1 MAATSG
7 NTHLKQIKAS
17 PAERIN
23 GKVKIQNKQ
32 DYPPA
37 ANGNVLT
44 NGNAAA
50 TTAKATTGQQ
60 GEGLSPEQRRR
71 VSGRPQMT
79 TEEQRLAMRKRV
91 WDLRD

>member
-1 MAATSG
+1 MTAATG

-23 GKVKIQNKQ
+23 GKIKIQNKQ
-32 DYPPA
+32 EYSSVT
-37 ANGNVLT
+37 NGNIPT

-50 TTAKATTGQQ
+50 TTGKATTGQQ

-71 VSGRPQMT
+71 VSGRAQMT
-79 TEEQRLAMRKRV
+79 TEEQRLALRKRV

>member
-1 MAATSG
+1 MTAATG

-23 GKVKIQNKQ
+23 GKIKIQNKQ
-32 DYPPA
+32 DYPPLN
-37 ANGNVLT
+37 NGNVPT
-44 NGNAAA
+44 SGNAAA
-50 TTAKATTGQQ
+50 TTGKATTGQQ

-79 TEEQRLAMRKRV
+79 TEEQRLALRKRV
-91 WDLRD
+91 RDLRD